1 MISAL
6 ETILRHPRTVMIM
19 MFMILGF
26 GIATYIAI
34 PKESD
39 PDIDVPVFYVSVS
52 QQGVSAHDA
61 ERLLVRPLETS
72 LRSLEGLKEITG
84 IASEGHAGIVL
95 EFDISFDKDK
105 AMADVRDK
113 VDQAKAQ
120 LPADADEPSISE
132 TNFSLQPTL
141 RVTLSGPVTER
152 VLYQHALRLQDEI
165 ETISTV
171 LEAELAG
178 HREEVLEVIIDQVKL
193 ESYNITQAELINAVT
208 QNHKLIPAGFV
219 DNGNGRFNIKV
230 PGLIETPEDVY
241 SIPIKQN
248 GEAVITLGNI
258 SEIRKTFKDPTTF
271 TRVNGR
277 PAIVIAIKK
286 RIGTN
291 IIKNNLAVREVVK
304 NASKDWPE
312 TIIVGFMLDEAKPI
326 FEILG
331 SLQSSIMTAIFLVM
345 IVVVAALGLKS
356 ALLIGFAIPTSFMTG
371 FLILGSIGMTV
382 NVMVMFGLVLTVGML
397 VDGAIVV
404 VEYADRKMAEGDDP
418 QEAYIRAAKLMFWP
432 IVSSTATTLAA
443 FLPMLMWP
451 GVAGQFMSFLPI
463 MVIIV
468 LSASLL
474 TALIFLPVTGAL
486 VGRALEFI
494 NRTARKSYPLML
506 SIVPTIAGFIAG
518 MAFGKELRME
528 NPAALAMLS
537 ALVVFA
543 LSFVIFIVLFRN
555 YKSEDDSGEL
565 THDQEIAQLLSGKS
579 SFDHRKLGGL
589 TGIYAGVL
597 KFFTTRLIGNILALG
612 IVAGFCFFAFTSF
625 MNDPKGVEF
634 FVDEEPR
641 LAMLYVSARGNMSAT
656 EARDIV
662 VRVEERILGIKGI
675 KDVVTTSHP
684 SGAGGGGVSIGGGGE
699 PEDMIGNISFELSDY
714 CCRRKA
720 TEIFAE
726 MREATSGFPG
736 IKVEIAQVQGGP
748 PTGKD
753 VIIQI
758 DATSYEKV
766 TQATAIMR
774 AHFDSY
780 STLHEIEDSRPLPGI
795 EWKLEIDREQAGR
808 YNTNIAQVGA
818 MVQLVTN
825 GLQIAK
831 PRLNGSDEEVAIR
844 IRLPEA
850 SRSLENLDTLR
861 INTPNGLVPLSNF
874 VTRTPQA
881 KVNSIVR
888 RDGYYSMKVRASLTD
903 AAKEGDKDNNV
914 KALTPDDMVKSINK
928 WVEVQ
933 DWGTGV
939 FVKFT
944 GADEDQKESQ
954 AFLANAAIAAL
965 LLMFLILLTQF
976 NSFYQT
982 ILTLSTV
989 VMSVFG
995 VLLGMA
1001 ITGQKFSIIMTG
1013 TGVVA
1018 LAGIV
1023 VNNAIVLIDT
1033 YNRFHRIEGV
1043 PIQEAILKTAAQR
1056 IRPILLTTITTMA
1069 GLVPMAAMINFN
1081 FFDRIITT
1089 GGITATWWVQLSTA
1103 VIAGLG
1109 FSTILT
1115 LLFIPVMLSLPTVF
1129 MGSMRAFG
1137 GFVKRLFSK
1146 AATAETL
1153 DSSTVDKPAI
1163 NDSQNEVPV
1172 RLPNVAKL
1180 KAANDQV
1187 PVALPE
1193 AAE

>member
-291 IIKNNLAVREVVK
+291 IIKNNLAVREIVK

-418 QEAYIRAAKLMFWP
+418 QEAYIRAA
-432 IVSSTATTLAA
+432 
-443 FLPMLMWP
+443 
-451 GVAGQFMSFLPI
+451 
-463 MVIIV
+463 
-468 LSASLL
+468 
-474 TALIFLPVTGAL
+474 
-486 VGRALEFI
+486 
-494 NRTARKSYPLML
+494 
-506 SIVPTIAGFIAG
+506 
-518 MAFGKELRME
+518 
-528 NPAALAMLS
+528 
-537 ALVVFA
+537 
-543 LSFVIFIVLFRN
+543 
-555 YKSEDDSGEL
+555 
-565 THDQEIAQLLSGKS
+565 
-579 SFDHRKLGGL
+579 
-589 TGIYAGVL
+589 
-597 KFFTTRLIGNILALG
+597 
-612 IVAGFCFFAFTSF
+612 
-625 MNDPKGVEF
+625 
-634 FVDEEPR
+634 
-641 LAMLYVSARGNMSAT
+641 
-656 EARDIV
+656 
-662 VRVEERILGIKGI
+662 
-675 KDVVTTSHP
+675 
-684 SGAGGGGVSIGGGGE
+684 
-699 PEDMIGNISFELSDY
+699 
-714 CCRRKA
+714 
-720 TEIFAE
+720 
-726 MREATSGFPG
+726 
-736 IKVEIAQVQGGP
+736 
-748 PTGKD
+748 
-753 VIIQI
+753 
-758 DATSYEKV
+758 
-766 TQATAIMR
+766 
-774 AHFDSY
+774 
-780 STLHEIEDSRPLPGI
+780 
-795 EWKLEIDREQAGR
+795 
-808 YNTNIAQVGA
+808 
-818 MVQLVTN
+818 
-825 GLQIAK
+825 
-831 PRLNGSDEEVAIR
+831 
-844 IRLPEA
+844 
-850 SRSLENLDTLR
+850 
-861 INTPNGLVPLSNF
+861 
-874 VTRTPQA
+874 
-881 KVNSIVR
+881 
-888 RDGYYSMKVRASLTD
+888 
-903 AAKEGDKDNNV
+903 
-914 KALTPDDMVKSINK
+914 
-928 WVEVQ
+928 
-933 DWGTGV
+933 
-939 FVKFT
+939 
-944 GADEDQKESQ
+944 
-954 AFLANAAIAAL
+954 
-965 LLMFLILLTQF
+965 
-976 NSFYQT
+976 
-982 ILTLSTV
+982 
-989 VMSVFG
+989 
-995 VLLGMA
+995 
-1001 ITGQKFSIIMTG
+1001 
-1013 TGVVA
+1013 
-1018 LAGIV
+1018 
-1023 VNNAIVLIDT
+1023 
-1033 YNRFHRIEGV
+1033 
-1043 PIQEAILKTAAQR
+1043 
-1056 IRPILLTTITTMA
+1056 
-1069 GLVPMAAMINFN
+1069 
-1081 FFDRIITT
+1081 
-1089 GGITATWWVQLSTA
+1089 
-1103 VIAGLG
+1103 
-1109 FSTILT
+1109 
-1115 LLFIPVMLSLPTVF
+1115 
-1129 MGSMRAFG
+1129 
-1137 GFVKRLFSK
+1137 
-1146 AATAETL
+1146 
-1153 DSSTVDKPAI
+1153 
-1163 NDSQNEVPV
+1163 
-1172 RLPNVAKL
+1172 
-1180 KAANDQV
+1180 
-1187 PVALPE
+1187 
-1193 AAE
+1193 